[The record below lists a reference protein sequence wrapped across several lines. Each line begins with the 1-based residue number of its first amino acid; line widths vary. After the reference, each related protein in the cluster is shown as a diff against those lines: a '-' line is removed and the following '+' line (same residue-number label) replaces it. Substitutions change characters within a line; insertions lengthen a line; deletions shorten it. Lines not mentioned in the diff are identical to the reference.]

1 MISKI
6 ISHYEILEKLGEG
19 GMGEV
24 YLAEDTKLNRRVALK
39 FLPAQLAS
47 DEEFKARFK
56 REAQAAA
63 ALNHPNIITIYEVT
77 EYENRPF
84 IAMEYVKGE
93 SLKDLIDKKELS
105 VGEVLD
111 VALQISEGLA
121 VAHQAGIV
129 HRDIKPQNILMG
141 KDGRVRICDFGL
153 VKLKRDMTL
162 TQAGSTLGTVAYM
175 SPEQARGEEVDHR
188 TDIWSLGVVL
198 YEMVTGEM
206 PFKGEHE
213 QAVIYSILNEDPEPL
228 TSFRKDIPR
237 NVEQV
242 VSEALEKDQSCR
254 YQNIGEFLEDL
265 KTSAAPSVTLLEQE
279 KSIVVLPF
287 DDISPGK
294 DNEYFSD
301 GLTEEIITDL
311 SKIHTLRVISRTS
324 AMRLKGTQKDVQ
336 RIGKELNVRYV
347 LEGSVRK
354 AGNNLR
360 ITAQLIDATTDSHIW
375 AEKYRGTLEDVF
387 DIQEKVSRSIVDALK
402 LKLSPK
408 EDQRIAQRPIDNVHA
423 YECYLKAR
431 QEIFRF
437 TEDALERA
445 LQYLQNGL
453 DIVGE
458 NALLYAGMGYVYWQ
472 YVNSGIKV
480 EEEYLQKVEEYAKKV
495 FELEPESAHGH
506 LLLGL
511 LQLTGGNAQQSVS
524 HLKHVLAMDP
534 NDPDALFW
542 LSMIYGC
549 VGKTLAAAPLAE
561 RLLRIDPLAP
571 LSYFSS
577 GRLHLMEGRFD
588 LALEPYHKGYQMD
601 TENPVF
607 RWVYG
612 WILAYN
618 QRLKDAYSLFDQ
630 NVTDTPQYFFTRLG
644 LFFKYALQG
653 KKTKALQSVT
663 PELQITAK
671 RDSVYSWII
680 ATCYALLDEK
690 EKALDW
696 LENAANRGFI
706 NYPFLS
712 EYDPFLENIRGE
724 ERFKQLMERVKYE
737 WEHFEV

>member
-1 MISKI
+1 MIGKT
-6 ISHYEILEKLGEG
+6 ISHYKILEKLGEG
-19 GMGEV
+19 GMGVV
-24 YLAEDTKLNRRVALK
+24 YKAKDTKLDRKVALK
-39 FLPAQLAS
+39 FLPVQLAS
-47 DEEFKARFK
+47 DGEFKERFK

-63 ALNHPNIITIYEVT
+63 ALNHPNIITIHEVA
-77 EYENRPF
+77 EYETRPF
-84 IAMEYVKGE
+84 IAMEYVEGE
-93 SLKDLIDKKELS
+93 SLKDLIARKDLS

-111 VALQISEGLA
+111 VALQISDGLA

-129 HRDIKPQNILMG
+129 HRDIKPQNVLIG
-141 KDGRVRICDFGL
+141 KDGRARICDFGL
-153 VKLKRDMTL
+153 AKAKRDVTL

-175 SPEQARGEEVDHR
+175 SPEQAQGKEVDHR
-188 TDIWSLGVVL
+188 TDIWALGVVV
-198 YEMVTGEM
+198 YEMLTGQM

-213 QAVIYSILNEDPEPL
+213 QAVICSILNEDPEPL
-228 TSFRKDIPR
+228 TSFRTDIPSY
-237 NVEQV
+237 VEQV
-242 VSEALEKDQSCR
+242 VNKALEKDQTSR
-254 YQNIGEFLEDL
+254 YQNIQEILQDL
-265 KTSAAPSVTLLEQE
+265 KTSPASTLTSPQQE

-324 AMRLKGTQKDVQ
+324 AMRLKGTEKDVT

-402 LKLSPK
+402 LKLSPE

-423 YECYLKAR
+423 YECYLRAR
-431 QEIFRF
+431 QEIWRF

-472 YVNSGIKV
+472 YVNMGIRQEDYVQKA
-480 EEEYLQKVEEYAKKV
+480 EECAGKV
-495 FELEPESAHGH
+495 FELEPESPQGH

-511 LQLTGGNAQQSVS
+511 IQMVFHGDMQQSAR
-524 HLKHVLAMDP
+524 HLKKVLSVNA
-534 NDPDALFW
+534 NDLDALSW
-542 LSMIYGC
+542 LSVLYGII
-549 VGKTLAAAPLAE
+549 GKPVAASPLISKALE
-561 RLLRIDPLAP
+561 IDPLNSS
-571 LSYFSS
+571 SYCIKSV
-577 GRLHLMEGRFD
+577 HHYYEGRFE
-588 LALEPYHKGYQMD
+588 LAIESALKGHQMEP
-601 TENPVF
+601 ENPATI
-607 RWVYG
+607 YCCALT
-612 WILAYN
+612 LASQHRVEDAISFIDN
-618 QRLKDAYSLFDQ
+618 NVDTTSANFFLRVSIFLK
-630 NVTDTPQYFFTRLG
+630 
-644 LFFKYALQG
+644 
-653 KKTKALQSVT
+653 KALLGENDVS
-663 PELQITAK
+663 ELLTDELITTAK
-671 RDSVYSWII
+671 RDFQYSSLF
-680 ATCYALLDEK
+680 ADFYALLGHKK
-690 EKALDW
+690 EALDW
-696 LENAANRGFI
+696 LENAVNRGFI

-712 EYDPFLENIRGE
+712 EYDPFLENVRSE
-724 ERFKQLMERVKYE
+724 DRFKKLMERVKHE

>member
-1 MISKI
+1 MIGKT
-6 ISHYEILEKLGEG
+6 ISHYKILEKLGEG

-24 YLAEDTKLNRRVALK
+24 YLAEDTKLNRRVGLK
-39 FLPAQLAS
+39 FLPVQLAS
-47 DEEFKARFK
+47 DGELKERFK

-63 ALNHPNIITIYEVT
+63 VLNHPNIITVYEVS
-77 EYENRPF
+77 EFENRPY
-84 IAMEYVKGE
+84 IAMEYVEGE
-93 SLKDLIDKKELS
+93 SLKDLIARKELS
-105 VGEVLD
+105 IGEVLD

-121 VAHQAGIV
+121 AAHGAQIV

-153 VKLKRDMTL
+153 AKAKRDVTL

-188 TDIWSLGVVL
+188 TDIWALGVVV
-198 YEMVTGEM
+198 YEMLTGQM

-228 TSFRKDIPR
+228 TSFRTDIPR
-237 NVEQV
+237 YLEQF
-242 VSEALEKDQSCR
+242 VSKALEKDQTRR
-254 YQNIGEFLEDL
+254 YQNIQEILQDL
-265 KTSAAPSVTLLEQE
+265 KTFPASTLTSPQQEQ
-279 KSIVVLPF
+279 SIVVLPF

-324 AMRLKGTQKDVQ
+324 AMRLKGTEKDIT

-375 AEKYRGTLEDVF
+375 AAKYRGTLEDVF

-402 LKLSPK
+402 LKLSPE

-423 YECYLKAR
+423 YECYLRAR
-431 QEIFRF
+431 QEIWRF
-437 TEDALERA
+437 TDALERA

-472 YVNSGIKV
+472 YVNMGFRQEDYVQKAEECAGKV
-480 EEEYLQKVEEYAKKV
+480 S
-495 FELEPESAHGH
+495 ELEPESPQGH

-511 LQLTGGNAQQSVS
+511 IQMVFHGNMQQSVR
-524 HLKHVLAMDP
+524 HLKKVLSVNT
-534 NDPDALFW
+534 NDLDALSW
-542 LSMIYGC
+542 LSVLYGII
-549 VGKTLAAAPLAE
+549 GKPVAASPLINKALE
-561 RLLRIDPLAP
+561 IDPLNSS
-571 LSYFSS
+571 SYSIKS
-577 GRLHLMEGRFD
+577 LHHYHEGRFE
-588 LALEPYHKGYQMD
+588 LAIESALKGHQMEP
-601 TENPVF
+601 ENPAAI
-607 RWVYG
+607 YCCALT
-612 WILAYN
+612 LASQHRVEDAISFIDN
-618 QRLKDAYSLFDQ
+618 NVDTTSKNFLLRVSIFLK
-630 NVTDTPQYFFTRLG
+630 
-644 LFFKYALQG
+644 
-653 KKTKALQSVT
+653 KALLGENDVS
-663 PELQITAK
+663 ELLTDEFISTAK
-671 RDSVYSWII
+671 RDFQYSSLF
-680 ATCYALLDEK
+680 ADFYALLGHKK
-690 EKALDW
+690 EALDW
-696 LENAANRGFI
+696 LENAVNRGFI

-712 EYDPFLENIRGE
+712 EYDPFLENVRSE
-724 ERFKQLMERVKYE
+724 DRFKKLMVRVKQE
-737 WEHFEV
+737 WENFEV